1 MWGSLPLQWVIWWV
15 LQVVDIKPSKW
26 LTPKLHFS
34 LVRTKLDCDIY
45 DCLLF
50 GIGPRT
56 RSPALKIATMASSHY
71 QVANK
76 TAQGKKAKERAWWG
90 VSQNSHSEY
99 ILSAS
104 LKSQTSGLWYVLE
117 AIAMTANSA
126 KRMELS
132 GWNEEKTMHK

>member
-1 MWGSLPLQWVIWWV
+1 MQ
-15 LQVVDIKPSKW
+15 
-26 LTPKLHFS
+26 
-34 LVRTKLDCDIY
+34 TKLDCDIY

-132 GWNEEKTMHK
+132 GWNEEKNMHK